1 MECVR
6 LAGAFRLDGPGAQH
20 NRGHERTPKRE
31 QALASSAHSK
41 RFAMSEDRP
50 TPGQD
55 FLSLDYSLTSD
66 GKTSFF
72 SGAFMS
78 QTKPSLD
85 DLRIQRKT
93 TSQAK
98 PGVWVWLGFVLMLL
112 AVGVLIWWFKGD
124 RAMEVHTALVRETAT
139 VGNERTVLNA
149 SGYVTARREATVS
162 SKVTG
167 KVIEVLVEEGMKVQ
181 EGQVLAR
188 LDDTNV
194 KTSLFLAQAQLVSA
208 RNALAET
215 RVRIREADQEL
226 NRQSGLL
233 KARVAMQSDYDHA
246 EASWLALKARLEQQQ
261 SDVSVGEKQVDYWQQ
276 QLDDTIIRA
285 PFAGI
290 VTSKNAQPGEMIS
303 PISAGG
309 GFTRTG
315 ICTIVDMQS
324 LEIEIDV
331 NESYINRVESGQPV
345 EATLD
350 AYPDWKIPCKVIA
363 IIPTADRQKS
373 TVKVRVGFD
382 KLDPRIL
389 PEMSVKVAFR
399 EAASPGSVAQRTV
412 SVPKAAIHQEDGHD
426 VVLVV
431 QNNHAERRAITV
443 SSTTDDE
450 TIVNAGLSAGEKVIL
465 DWPPGLTE
473 GVKVKRAKP

>member
-1 MECVR
+1 M
-6 LAGAFRLDGPGAQH
+6 
-20 NRGHERTPKRE
+20 
-31 QALASSAHSK
+31 SHS
-41 RFAMSEDRP
+41 
-50 TPGQD
+50 
-55 FLSLDYSLTSD
+55 
-66 GKTSFF
+66 
-72 SGAFMS
+72 
-78 QTKPSLD
+78 KPSLD
-85 DLRIQRKT
+85 DLRIERKPN
-93 TSQAK
+93 QARSS
-98 PGVWVWLGFVLMLL
+98 GWVVWLLIVGLLL
-112 AVGVLIWWFKGD
+112 AGLLAWRFKGS
-124 RAMEVHTALVRETAT
+124 RAIEVRTVAAREAAASGT
-139 VGNERTVLNA
+139 ERTVLNA

-167 KVIEVLVEEGMKVQ
+167 KVVEVLIEEGMKVK

-194 KTSLFLAQAQLVSA
+194 KTSLDLAQAQLVSA
-208 RNALAET
+208 KNALAET
-215 RVRIREADQEL
+215 RVRIREAEQEL
-226 NRQSGLL
+226 ERQQGLL
-233 KARVAMQSDYDHA
+233 RSKIATQADYDHA
-246 EASWLALKARLEQQQ
+246 EAAALAYKAKLEQQLA
-261 SDVSVGEKQVDYWQQ
+261 DVTVADRQVAYWQQ
-276 QLDDTIIRA
+276 QMDDTIIRA

-324 LEIEIDV
+324 LEVEIDV
-331 NESYINRVESGQPV
+331 NESYINRVEPAQPV

-399 EAASPGSVAQRTV
+399 EAGPAERAVQKAV
-412 SVPKAAIHQEDGHD
+412 IVPKAAIHQQDGHD

-431 QNNHAERRAITV
+431 QNERAERRAV
-443 SSTTDDE
+443 SVASSTLDE
-450 TIVNAGLSAGEKVIL
+450 SMVNAGLTAGEKVIL
-465 DWPPGLTE
+465 EWPPGLTD
-473 GVKVKRAKP
+473 GVKVTEAKP